1 MNEFRNKLVQRI
13 SNTKFLRDLREF
25 ECLIKAIGE
34 CKSKLEEDRIIS
46 RELEVLKQRLS
57 DPKLDKSRGKEYMV
71 RLIYCEMLGHDASF
85 AYVKALQFASE
96 PNLLTKKAAYLA
108 LTQFLDHNH
117 ELVLLL
123 VNTLLSDLKSDNFIN
138 VCTALVVAT
147 KLIGPDLVHAVYPM
161 VVDRLR
167 HPKEHVRKKAVMV
180 LHHFHQ
186 LDPKHQGPLSGM
198 EIDQHFRAA
207 LCDKDPSVMNAAL
220 CALHDAIKVDP
231 RLYKNLLPSFAS
243 ILKQVSEHRLPKSF
257 DYHRY
262 PAPFIQIKL
271 LKVMALLGAGDRV
284 ASENMY
290 AVIQQVM
297 RRTDTNHTIGNAIIY
312 ECVRTATTIYPN
324 PPLLAAAAD
333 AVAKLLR
340 STSHNLRYVG
350 IDALSG
356 IVKINPQHAHEH
368 QLAVVNC
375 LEDPDDTL
383 KLKTLELLY
392 KMTRTNNV
400 EVIVERMMSYLR
412 TTIDEHI
419 RRDISRK
426 VSELAERYAPSPTWF
441 MTVISEVLELGGN
454 HLEPALAHSLMKLIA
469 EQDEDMH
476 RSAVDIYTRLLDAPT
491 TKMPD
496 LLLQVIVWVMGEY
509 GHLAAAN
516 PGPRAMTP
524 SQVMSKLVNLLNR
537 QKAGDLTRALLIPAL
552 GKLCVQGSCGLP
564 PEAEAFV
571 SVASRSSDV
580 ELQQRAYELQA
591 LLTAPQEVQGAV
603 LPRNQASEAYSEDEL
618 AAVEELSF
626 LTSFVNE
633 ALQNGS
639 APYIPP
645 EERTSATLGG
655 VPEPAASSKGGLRFE
670 AYEPAFFSAGSPATS
685 ASRIVDPFS
694 QVPPTRSPAVRGV
707 QTGHSRSNSGSSS
720 TVATGEPQLRGA
732 SRGGASKWGPAHFET
747 SGARGA
753 GGSSAAAAG
762 SGGGVDLLSGLVEAA
777 TASTDPQQRQRQQ
790 QQPDLLMQLDDD
802 EPPASA
808 APAPQPALPQPAS
821 VDMLLD
827 VGPTLGPPPQQQPPA
842 APAAACNPAPPN
854 MGLQGLSQAMLG
866 GLPQPAAAFGA
877 PTALPLQGPSW
888 SPAQPLAHPPQ
899 QQQLGQYGMAGLG
912 MGMGGGMRP
921 PTQPAHT
928 AVSRGGQS
936 MVPSKQPQQSKA
948 NADPFSD
955 LLG

>member
-1 MNEFRNKLVQRI
+1 MPL
-13 SNTKFLRDLREF
+13 FL
-25 ECLIKAIGE
+25 
-34 CKSKLEEDRIIS
+34 
-46 RELEVLKQRLS
+46 
-57 DPKLDKSRGKEYMV
+57 
-71 RLIYCEMLGHDASF
+71 
-85 AYVKALQFASE
+85 
-96 PNLLTKKAAYLA
+96 NL
-108 LTQFLDHNH
+108 
-117 ELVLLL
+117 
-123 VNTLLSDLKSDNFIN
+123 
-138 VCTALVVAT
+138 
-147 KLIGPDLVHAVYPM
+147 
-161 VVDRLR
+161 
-167 HPKEHVRKKAVMV
+167 
-180 LHHFHQ
+180 
-186 LDPKHQGPLSGM
+186 
-198 EIDQHFRAA
+198 
-207 LCDKDPSVMNAAL
+207 
-220 CALHDAIKVDP
+220 
-231 RLYKNLLPSFAS
+231 
-243 ILKQVSEHRLPKSF
+243 
-257 DYHRY
+257 
-262 PAPFIQIKL
+262 
-271 LKVMALLGAGDRV
+271 
-284 ASENMY
+284 
-290 AVIQQVM
+290 QVM

-350 IDALSG
+350 IDALAG

-392 KMTRTNNV
+392 KMTRANNV
-400 EVIVERMMSYLR
+400 EVIVERMMGYLR
-412 TTIDEHI
+412 TSIDEHI

-516 PGPRAMTP
+516 PGPRALTP
-524 SQVMSKLVNLLNR
+524 SQVMTKLVNLLNR

-552 GKLCVQGSCGLP
+552 GKLCVQGHCGLP

-591 LLTAPQEVQGAV
+591 LLTAPQEVQRAA
-603 LPRNQASEAYSEDEL
+603 LPQNQASVAYSDDEL

-626 LTSFVNE
+626 LTSFVNQ

-639 APYIPP
+639 APYVPP
-645 EERTSATLGG
+645 EERASAALGG
-655 VPEPAASSKGGLRFE
+655 GPEPAASSKGGLRFE
-670 AYEPAFFSAGSPATS
+670 AYEPAFFSAGSPAAS
-685 ASRIVDPFS
+685 ASKIVDPFS
-694 QVPPTRSPAVRGV
+694 QVPSTRAPAVRGV
-707 QTGHSRSNSGSSS
+707 GAGHSRTSSGSS
-720 TVATGEPQLRGA
+720 TTAAPGEPQLRGA
-732 SRGGASKWGPAHFET
+732 SRGGAPRWGPVHFDT
-747 SGARGA
+747 PGSARTA
-753 GGSSAAAAG
+753 GGSSAAAAAG
-762 SGGGVDLLSGLVEAA
+762 SSGGGVDLLSGLVEAA
-777 TASTDPQQRQRQQ
+777 TASTAPQQQQQ

-802 EPPASA
+802 GPPAGA
-808 APAPQPALPQPAS
+808 VPATQQATPLPAS

-827 VGPTLGPPPQQQPPA
+827 VGPTQGPPPQQQPMQPPA
-842 APAAACNPAPPN
+842 AFNPATPAAAFNPAAPN
-854 MGLQGLSQAMLG
+854 MGLPGLSPAMLG
-866 GLPQPAAAFGA
+866 GPTQPGAALGA
-877 PTALPLQGPSW
+877 TSALPLHGLSW
-888 SPAQPLAHPPQ
+888 SPVQPLAHPPPLQ
-899 QQQLGQYGMAGLG
+899 QQQLGQYGMAGWG

-928 AVSRGGQS
+928 VVSRGGQS
-936 MVPSKQPQQSKA
+936 MVPSKQPQEPKA